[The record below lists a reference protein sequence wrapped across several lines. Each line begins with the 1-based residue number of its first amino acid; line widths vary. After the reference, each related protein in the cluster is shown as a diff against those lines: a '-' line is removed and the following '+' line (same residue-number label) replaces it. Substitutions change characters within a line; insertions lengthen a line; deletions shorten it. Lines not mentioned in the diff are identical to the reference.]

1 MIFYRPMSHGKHKR
15 AELVDYLNDD
25 DIDILNS
32 FGESDKDILKVMRI
46 GSLDRIIAS
55 SVVARR

>member
-1 MIFYRPMSHGKHKR
+1 MSHGKHKR